1 MSQATPT
8 TSALTLSLLTSLG
21 GIIGY
26 SRTGSVPSII
36 AGLSVGTLYLFS
48 FLRLRSGQTY
58 GEEIGLLASV
68 VLGGA
73 SIPRAIR
80 LRKLVPVVLSFLAI
94 YGIVVFGGAVRRKV

>member
-1 MSQATPT
+1 
-8 TSALTLSLLTSLG
+8 
-21 GIIGY
+21 
-26 SRTGSVPSII
+26 
-36 AGLSVGTLYLFS
+36 
-48 FLRLRSGQTY
+48 LRSGQTY

-80 LRKLVPVVLSFLAI
+80 LRKLVPVVLSMLAI